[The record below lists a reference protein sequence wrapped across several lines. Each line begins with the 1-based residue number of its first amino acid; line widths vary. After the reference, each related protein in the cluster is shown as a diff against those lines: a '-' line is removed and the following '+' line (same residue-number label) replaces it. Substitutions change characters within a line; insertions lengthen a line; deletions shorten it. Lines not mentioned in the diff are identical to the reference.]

1 LHGFHNFY
9 IIFTEYMNKF
19 FSKEN
24 TIVFVLLFSQF
35 LSQAQIRKYSNEFLN
50 IGVGARGLAMSRA
63 YISTVNDVTAGYWN
77 PAGILGISGDIQV
90 SAMHAEYF
98 AGIAKYD
105 YAGIGKALD
114 SSNAIAFSFL
124 RFGVDNIPNTTQ
136 LIDAQGN
143 LNYDRITSFSA
154 ADYAFLFTYA
164 RRTKIPGLQLG
175 GNFKV
180 IYRGVGDFATAW
192 GFGLDAGVKY
202 QIKKINL
209 AATARDITTTVTA
222 WNYTI
227 DDATKEVF
235 RQTENEIPVNGLEIS
250 APSVTIGAST
260 LFQIRKLTI
269 NPEVNVDFTF
279 DGKRNVLFSG
289 KPVSGDPAIGCEFGF
304 MNIVF
309 LRAGIGNFQRVI
321 NYRNTTDIILQ
332 PNMGVG
338 LKIKRISIDYA
349 LTDIGDQSAALFS
362 NIFSLK
368 FDIIK
373 KTL

>member
-321 NYRNTTDIILQ
+321 NYRNTTDITLQ

>member
-1 LHGFHNFY
+1 MSQLEKSKKLGFLTFLLCL
-9 IIFTEYMNKF
+9 T
-19 FSKEN
+19 
-24 TIVFVLLFSQF
+24 TISE
-35 LSQAQIRKYSNEFLN
+35 AQVRKYSNEFLN

-63 YISTVNDVTAGYWN
+63 YISSVNDVTAGYWN
-77 PAGILGISGDIQV
+77 PAGILGMNGDIQI

-105 YAGIGKALD
+105 YAGIGKSLD

-136 LIDAQGN
+136 LIDAEGN
-143 LNYDRITSFSA
+143 INYDRITAFSA

-164 RRTKIPGLQLG
+164 RRMKIPGLQIG
-175 GNFKV
+175 GNFKI
-180 IYRGVGDFATAW
+180 IYRGVGDFASAW
-192 GFGLDAGVKY
+192 GFGLDAGAKY
-202 QIKKINL
+202 QIKKLNL
-209 AATARDITTTVTA
+209 AATAKDITTTVTA

-235 RQTENEIPVNGLEIS
+235 RQTENEIPQNGLEIT
-250 APSVTIGAST
+250 APSFIIGASR
-260 LFQIRKLTI
+260 LFEYKGLTI
-269 NPEVNVDFTF
+269 NPEINVDFTF

-289 KPVSGDPAIGCEFGF
+289 KPVSGDPSFGCEFGF

-309 LRAGIGNFQRVI
+309 LRGGIGNFQRVT
-321 NYRNTTDIILQ
+321 NYRNTQDVTLQ

-349 LTDIGDQSAALFS
+349 LTDIGDQSVALYS

-368 FDIIK
+368 FDIVK